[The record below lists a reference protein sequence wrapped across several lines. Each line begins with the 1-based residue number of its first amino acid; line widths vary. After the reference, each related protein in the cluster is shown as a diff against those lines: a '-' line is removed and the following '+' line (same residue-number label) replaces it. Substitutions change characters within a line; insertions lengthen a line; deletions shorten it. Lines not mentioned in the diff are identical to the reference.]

1 MNRNILALDFGSGKI
16 TAALSAYDDE
26 TNTLRVRRTLLEPCV
41 GINGSVILDL
51 KGAERALSKI
61 FADISEYVSF
71 NPSVVVGVRGNFLSF
86 LHTSG
91 TKFRE
96 ANLRPITQKDVDEAI
111 NNSIPSNLNENLE
124 VLDVLPTGYML
135 DSQPRIDPLDLRG
148 FYLEADTFITF
159 ALKTQLQNL
168 NCMLEDC
175 ECTDYAAFPA
185 SVALAQTLM
194 RPEEKKNTTL
204 FLDIGGTNTSAL
216 LYHKGSILQGWEMPL
231 GAEIIVQEVADIL
244 QSDLDSTRKTL
255 SQYEYGDDEIV
266 DDVLDEASKKLMK
279 AIKKELLNSVDY
291 LKFPPTSAV
300 LSGGGTGES
309 VREAAKNV
317 FNLRKARLAVCEDLI
332 PDAEGKEAV
341 FATVIALTHHYLER
355 ETTEAVHSA
364 KKEDSFLGGLLSRFG
379 FN

>member
-1 MNRNILALDFGSGKI
+1 
-16 TAALSAYDDE
+16 
-26 TNTLRVRRTLLEPCV
+26 
-41 GINGSVILDL
+41 
-51 KGAERALSKI
+51 
-61 FADISEYVSF
+61 
-71 NPSVVVGVRGNFLSF
+71 
-86 LHTSG
+86 
-91 TKFRE
+91 
-96 ANLRPITQKDVDEAI
+96 
-111 NNSIPSNLNENLE
+111 
-124 VLDVLPTGYML
+124 
-135 DSQPRIDPLDLRG
+135 
-148 FYLEADTFITF
+148 
-159 ALKTQLQNL
+159 
-168 NCMLEDC
+168 
-175 ECTDYAAFPA
+175 
-185 SVALAQTLM
+185 M

-231 GAEIIVQEVADIL
+231 GAEIIVQEVADVL

-317 FNLRKARLAVCEDLI
+317 LNLRKARLAVCEDLI